1 MEWVSSWIQGIIIA
15 VIISTIIEMILPEGT
30 SKKYIKVVIGIY
42 ILFTIVSPVINKLTG
57 SNFRVSN
64 IFDLDEYIETSK
76 NNSNMQNQLSNQSE
90 NQIKEVYLSGIKTDI
105 QKKVENKGY
114 IVDNIDI
121 EVENDKQYSIKSLN
135 LLILKADTNFNDI
148 ETEET
153 SQIVENVN
161 EIKIGVNSNNMINVD
176 GSTET
181 SAISSATSSNN
192 SSNTTSNQ
200 TKKESISS
208 KEKKELKEYLSSVYE
223 INTKKIFINE

>member
-15 VIISTIIEMILPEGT
+15 VIISTIIEMILPVGT

-161 EIKIGVNSNNMINVD
+161 KIKIGVDSNNMINID

>member
-90 NQIKEVYLSGIKTDI
+90 NQIKEIYLSGIKTDI

-114 IVDNIDI
+114 IVDSIDI

-135 LLILKADTNFNDI
+135 LLILKADTNFNNI

-181 SAISSATSSNN
+181 SAKSSATSSNN

-208 KEKKELKEYLSSVYE
+208 KEKNELKEYLSSVYE